1 MARPR
6 RWRATLPMPPS
17 ANGAKHLRF
26 GAEAAGLTL
35 AKPGLENMLAVLEVG
50 FIALGVYSGPL

>member
-1 MARPR
+1 
-6 RWRATLPMPPS
+6 MPPS